1 MSRKVIAAGNW
12 KMNKTPKEAVEFV
25 QALKGRVADA
35 DTEVVVGVP
44 FVCLPGVVEAA
55 KDQISRLPHKTC
67 TGRKKVLLPEKYPDL
82 CWPNLVLTM
91 LS

>member
-44 FVCLPGVVEAA
+44 LYVCLELLRRQ